1 MPESNRPEQAG
12 TGLETIRRL
21 FLDSPTPMALWLA
34 DAGPA
39 QFNQPWLD
47 RAGLEPAALWPAIQP
62 QTQQALLSG
71 QAQLAEAGPTNALA
85 DGRYSF
91 HPLHEGAKPIGVMV
105 MWEPGVRARE
115 ALHEGDAKD
124 LAALV
129 QSMNLGYC
137 LVEVLE
143 ANPGDMPDY
152 RYLDCNRAFIEHSGL
167 AVTPG
172 ARVSEI
178 SSHREPFWPQAF
190 QDVLATGCTL
200 TSTVVMTHVDRAFKT
215 CIMRVG
221 GAGSRTLAVLLENV
235 TAQHHATQLLV
246 RSEQTARAAQAR
258 ADTEQ
263 SRLAAV
269 VDAAPAAVVV
279 VDRGPHVILANA
291 CAKRLWGDIR
301 TEHLGTW
308 TGYWADGSPRHGQRL
323 ATSQW
328 PLHRALMGE
337 SSTELLRIISPRDSQ
352 EQGVFLCSAVPIWSA
367 DGRIDGAVVVSV
379 AITDRIEAEQALKRS
394 LEDRDL
400 FLAMLAHELRNPLAP
415 ILTAADLMSQRE
427 LPQASVAQCS
437 QLIARQTRHMRGLI
451 DDLLDSARLHH
462 GLITLDRR
470 ALTLGPLIEE
480 ALEQCSE
487 ALQRF
492 GHQVILTAQQDPIPL
507 KADRK
512 RLVQILANLI
522 NNAAKYTPAG
532 GRIEIRSTSGP
543 EGVEVSVID
552 NGIGMCQETL
562 CKAFDLFGQAERS
575 PDRQEGGLGLG
586 LPLAKKLVDLH
597 GGQITARSAGH
608 GQGSC
613 LTVWLP
619 AAPVDQAPAAP
630 EQQAPP
636 RGPGLRVLLVDDNKD
651 AAATLALYLQACG
664 HLCETAHDAE
674 AALALASRFQPQACV
689 LDIGL
694 PGMDGRQLAQRL
706 RSRPEGAQALMLAL
720 SGYAHADDRHS
731 ALQAGFDHYLVKPVD
746 IDQLTALL
754 DRFEHA

>member
-291 CAKRLWGDIR
+291 CAKRLWGIYAPNIW
-301 TEHLGTW
+301 GPGPA
-308 TGYWADGSPRHGQRL
+308 TGPMAVRDMGSG
-323 ATSQW
+323 S
-328 PLHRALMGE
+328 
-337 SSTELLRIISPRDSQ
+337 
-352 EQGVFLCSAVPIWSA
+352 
-367 DGRIDGAVVVSV
+367 
-379 AITDRIEAEQALKRS
+379 
-394 LEDRDL
+394 
-400 FLAMLAHELRNPLAP
+400 
-415 ILTAADLMSQRE
+415 
-427 LPQASVAQCS
+427 
-437 QLIARQTRHMRGLI
+437 
-451 DDLLDSARLHH
+451 RLHS
-462 GLITLDRR
+462 GLCT
-470 ALTLGPLIEE
+470 GP
-480 ALEQCSE
+480 
-487 ALQRF
+487 
-492 GHQVILTAQQDPIPL
+492 
-507 KADRK
+507 
-512 RLVQILANLI
+512 
-522 NNAAKYTPAG
+522 
-532 GRIEIRSTSGP
+532 
-543 EGVEVSVID
+543 
-552 NGIGMCQETL
+552 
-562 CKAFDLFGQAERS
+562 
-575 PDRQEGGLGLG
+575 
-586 LPLAKKLVDLH
+586 
-597 GGQITARSAGH
+597 
-608 GQGSC
+608 
-613 LTVWLP
+613 
-619 AAPVDQAPAAP
+619 
-630 EQQAPP
+630 
-636 RGPGLRVLLVDDNKD
+636 
-651 AAATLALYLQACG
+651 
-664 HLCETAHDAE
+664 
-674 AALALASRFQPQACV
+674 
-689 LDIGL
+689 
-694 PGMDGRQLAQRL
+694 
-706 RSRPEGAQALMLAL
+706 
-720 SGYAHADDRHS
+720 
-731 ALQAGFDHYLVKPVD
+731 
-746 IDQLTALL
+746 
-754 DRFEHA
+754 

>member
-1 MPESNRPEQAG
+1 
-12 TGLETIRRL
+12 
-21 FLDSPTPMALWLA
+21 
-34 DAGPA
+34 
-39 QFNQPWLD
+39 
-47 RAGLEPAALWPAIQP
+47 
-62 QTQQALLSG
+62 
-71 QAQLAEAGPTNALA
+71 
-85 DGRYSF
+85 
-91 HPLHEGAKPIGVMV
+91 
-105 MWEPGVRARE
+105 
-115 ALHEGDAKD
+115 
-124 LAALV
+124 
-129 QSMNLGYC
+129 
-137 LVEVLE
+137 
-143 ANPGDMPDY
+143 
-152 RYLDCNRAFIEHSGL
+152 
-167 AVTPG
+167 
-172 ARVSEI
+172 
-178 SSHREPFWPQAF
+178 
-190 QDVLATGCTL
+190 
-200 TSTVVMTHVDRAFKT
+200 
-215 CIMRVG
+215 
-221 GAGSRTLAVLLENV
+221 
-235 TAQHHATQLLV
+235 
-246 RSEQTARAAQAR
+246 
-258 ADTEQ
+258 
-263 SRLAAV
+263 
-269 VDAAPAAVVV
+269 
-279 VDRGPHVILANA
+279 
-291 CAKRLWGDIR
+291 
-301 TEHLGTW
+301 
-308 TGYWADGSPRHGQRL
+308 
-323 ATSQW
+323 
-328 PLHRALMGE
+328 
-337 SSTELLRIISPRDSQ
+337 
-352 EQGVFLCSAVPIWSA
+352 FLCSAVPIWSA

-552 NGIGMCQETL
+552 NGIGMSQETL
-562 CKAFDLFGQAERS
+562 CKAFHLFGQAERS
-575 PDRQEGGLGLG
+575 PDRKEGGLGLG
-586 LPLAKKLVDLH
+586 LHMTKKLVDLH

-720 SGYAHADDRHS
+720 SGY
-731 ALQAGFDHYLVKPVD
+731 
-746 IDQLTALL
+746 
-754 DRFEHA
+754 